1 MSDAT
6 TTSPSDRSDR
16 DTLTAP
22 GIHHPGPGIPQPNRF
37 ERIPFAVSG
46 LDVAAGSQGAN
57 FNKEKVNLAWRQAL
71 SLWTAVAPVSFDAP
85 FAGEEP
91 LLRIQF
97 DSNRQPNIELGT
109 TAGHISRTSSGAP
122 TGSASIHIDCDNDL
136 FVDKFREPVRFPTH
150 IGPFDVIGV
159 LAHEVGHALGLDH
172 PPKDPATG
180 QETETG
186 IMSATKG
193 NGVLRQLFPFDIR
206 EVQRLHGA
214 IRLADPVAADLAGT
228 AQLIDASPGVTLQ
241 KGSFGLIVFGPMETR
256 ALVDVLVPAKGRFAS
271 ALRLN
276 FTTVTTNVFVNRVE
290 TWDGIVPIQGFS
302 ASSRCTGGEGLAGR
316 THLLQ
321 LGFLHR
327 PTLANQVLVR
337 LEVVFTKQG
346 GQPQSDFG
354 VLQVH
359 AIGIETLPPPIVVHP

>member
-1 MSDAT
+1 
-6 TTSPSDRSDR
+6 
-16 DTLTAP
+16 L
-22 GIHHPGPGIPQPNRF
+22 
-37 ERIPFAVSG
+37 
-46 LDVAAGSQGAN
+46 
-57 FNKEKVNLAWRQAL
+57 
-71 SLWTAVAPVSFDAP
+71 DAP

-97 DSNRQPNIELGT
+97 DRDMQPSIVLGT

-122 TGSASIHIDCDNDL
+122 TGSASVHIDCDNDL
-136 FVDKFREPVRFPTH
+136 FVDKFTEPVRFPTH
-150 IGPFDVIGV
+150 IGPFDFVGVI
-159 LAHEVGHALGLDH
+159 AHEVGHALGLDH

-180 QETETG
+180 QETEAG
-186 IMSATKG
+186 VMSASKG

-214 IRLADPVAADLAGT
+214 IRLADPVTADLAGT

-256 ALVDVLVPAKGRFAS
+256 ALVDVLVPAKGRFAN

-290 TWDGIVPIQGFS
+290 AWDGIVPIQEFS

-316 THLLQ
+316 THLPQ

-327 PTLANQVLVR
+327 PTLSNDVIVR

-359 AIGIETLPPPIVVHP
+359 GVAIETLPPPMVIQP